1 MGNTQTARVDV
12 AALDTIAHRFDD
24 AVVLTERAARGR
36 LGFDGASAG
45 RAHAGHGDQWRRA
58 VEAVLTDLTAWGRAA
73 AEIGT
78 TLRVGARRYR
88 DADQAAA
95 DGMS

>member
-1 MGNTQTARVDV
+1 MGNTHTANVDV
-12 AALDTIAHRFDD
+12 AALGTIADRFDD
-24 AVVLTERAARGR
+24 AAVLIERAARGR

-45 RAHAGHGDQWRRA
+45 RAHAGHGDQWCRI
-58 VEAVLTDLTAWGRAA
+58 VETVLTDLSVWARAA
-73 AEIGT
+73 AEVGT

-95 DGMS
+95 GGI